1 MNRAPIII
9 PEHSSRENKS
19 VRYTRKLSDSCHKQS
34 ETFDEG
40 LVSQSLG
47 SHLYLVDG
55 CAIRQAVQLTP
66 FSPTPRPSTDS
77 KVFSYFCIFVYR
89 VYFGNSNASF

>member
-9 PEHSSRENKS
+9 PEHSNRENKS

-55 CAIRQAVQLTP
+55 CAMRQAVQLTP
-66 FSPTPRPSTDS
+66 FSRTPRP
-77 KVFSYFCIFVYR
+77 
-89 VYFGNSNASF
+89 